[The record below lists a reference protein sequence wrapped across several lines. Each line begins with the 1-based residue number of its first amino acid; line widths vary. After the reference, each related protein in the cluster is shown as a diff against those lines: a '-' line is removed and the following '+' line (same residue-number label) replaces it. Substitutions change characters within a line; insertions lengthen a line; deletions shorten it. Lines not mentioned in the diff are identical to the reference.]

1 MARKKVNLQWITN
14 HSSRRMAFRKRCKS
28 LMKKASQLTTLC
40 GVKASVVAYGEG
52 EAQPEV
58 WPSVPEATDLFTRF
72 KITPDVKPCKIIE
85 NQEEF
90 LRKRVKK
97 LKEQVSKT
105 AHESRE
111 VNTTLLLHEASVGHR
126 PGLVGVTNEELT
138 SLSDMVDKKMRRV
151 EKRLQERLVGGQEA
165 VPETEQSL
173 PQQLSPSLSSLQ
185 PIIPYATAEP
195 LHQLV
200 LGEGAFL
207 QLGDPLPQQLPS
219 GTSSLQ
225 PLVPY
230 SSTVIHGHAP
240 VEETLPQQY
249 QQDWVMDMG
258 NWDDIMQPFN
268 LDGTG
273 FQWPQDPSSAME

>member
-1 MARKKVNLQWITN
+1 MARKKVNLQWITH

-28 LMKKASQLTTLC
+28 LMKKASELTTLC

-52 EAQPEV
+52 EAQPECGH
-58 WPSVPEATDLFTRF
+58 PSRRPQ
-72 KITPDVKPCKIIE
+72 ISSP
-85 NQEEF
+85 EEF
-90 LRKRVKK
+90 LRKRVRK

-105 AHESRE
+105 AHESCE

-126 PGLVGVTNEELT
+126 LGLVGVTNEELT
-138 SLSDMVDKKMRRV
+138 SLSDMVDEKVRRV
-151 EKRLQERLVGGQEA
+151 EKCLQERLIGGQEA
-165 VPETEQSL
+165 VLETEQSL

-185 PIIPYATAEP
+185 PIMPYATAEP

-207 QLGDPLPQQLPS
+207 QLGEPLPQQLPS
-219 GTSSLQ
+219 ATSSLQ

-230 SSTVIHGHAP
+230 SSTVIHGQAP

-258 NWDDIMQPFN
+258 NWDDIMQPFD

-273 FQWPQDPSSAME
+273 FQWPQDPSSPME